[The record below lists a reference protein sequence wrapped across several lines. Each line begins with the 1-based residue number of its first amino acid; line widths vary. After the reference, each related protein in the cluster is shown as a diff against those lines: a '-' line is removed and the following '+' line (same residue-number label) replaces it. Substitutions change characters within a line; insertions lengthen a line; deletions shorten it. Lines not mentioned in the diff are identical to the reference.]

1 MEPNPIPTAAMPF
14 TPEMEAAYAKARG
27 RLDAGRLK
35 QLLFDITDIH
45 SPTGATRTVAEFVAE
60 RMQAVGLKPTL
71 DPMGDIS
78 ANVLGEK
85 RGSGGGATL
94 LLYAPIDTHLE
105 GDESDFPWSGPEQY
119 ADLKPS
125 ATMVGDWVYGLGSSN
140 PKAMVAGL
148 MEVATALIEAD
159 LPLKGTL
166 NVGFAD
172 GGMPVTIPAR
182 NNAGMSHGVHHL
194 LNRGMAP
201 DFAIIMKPWNWVYHE
216 EPGMGWFKIAVKG
229 TLGYAG
235 VPRGL
240 DAFRSSVVPAATVI
254 LELEQWLIDYAE
266 RNKSGDIYP
275 HGWIAGVRGGW
286 IERPAFPS
294 AVTEIFFDVRISPRT
309 TPGEVKAQFEAF
321 MADLKARFPEID
333 CDWEMYGSAP
343 GGTTDPSNW
352 IIQSAR
358 RGWEHI
364 EGKAYPRPDPLGGQT
379 DGAALRRLGVPT
391 ARMGWPWPAEGS
403 PEPIAEGLGGMG
415 ATYVPDLMPCL
426 EKILYA
432 CIDTL
437 MRPRAELGL

>member
-1 MEPNPIPTAAMPF
+1 
-14 TPEMEAAYAKARG
+14 
-27 RLDAGRLK
+27 
-35 QLLFDITDIH
+35 
-45 SPTGATRTVAEFVAE
+45 
-60 RMQAVGLKPTL
+60 
-71 DPMGDIS
+71 
-78 ANVLGEK
+78 
-85 RGSGGGATL
+85 
-94 LLYAPIDTHLE
+94 
-105 GDESDFPWSGPEQY
+105 
-119 ADLKPS
+119 
-125 ATMVGDWVYGLGSSN
+125 MVGDWIYGLGSSN
-140 PKAMVAGL
+140 PKAMVASL
-148 MEVATALIEAD
+148 LEVATTLIESD
-159 LPLKGTL
+159 TPLIGNL

-172 GGMPVTIPAR
+172 GGMPVTIPQR
-182 NNAGMSHGVHHL
+182 DNAGMSHGVFHL

-216 EPGMGWFKIAVKG
+216 EPGMGWFKVQVKG

-240 DAFRSSVVPAATVI
+240 PAFRSSVVPAATVI
-254 LELEQWLIDYAE
+254 LELEQWLIAYAE
-266 RNKSGDIYP
+266 KNRSGDIYP

-286 IERPAFPS
+286 PERPAFPS

-321 MADLKARFPEID
+321 MLDLAHRFPDID
-333 CDWEMYGSAP
+333 CDWEMYGSTP
-343 GGTTDPSNW
+343 GGTTDPANW
-352 IIQSAR
+352 IIQSCR
-358 RGWEHI
+358 RGWEQI
-364 EGKAYPRPDPLGGQT
+364 EGKAYSTPDPLGGQT

-391 ARMGWPWPAEGS
+391 ARIGWPWPAEGS

>member
-1 MEPNPIPTAAMPF
+1 MQPPFQPTTAIPFDADRQ
-14 TPEMEAAYAKARG
+14 AAYEKARAK
-27 RLDAGRLK
+27 LNPERLK
-35 QLLFDITDIH
+35 TLLFELTNIH
-45 SPTGATRTVAEFVAE
+45 SPTGATGIISEFVA
-60 RMQAVGLKPTL
+60 RRLRSIGMTARL
-71 DPMGDIS
+71 DPMSEIS
-78 ANVLGEK
+78 SNVLGEK
-85 RGSGGGATL
+85 RGLGGGATL

-105 GDESDFPWSGPEQY
+105 GDESDFPWAGQEQFV
-119 ADLKPS
+119 DLRPA

-148 MEVATALIEAD
+148 IEVATALLEAD
-159 LPLKGTL
+159 IPLAGDL
-166 NVGFAD
+166 NIGFAD
-172 GGMPVTIPAR
+172 GGMPVTIPQR
-182 NNAGMSHGVHHL
+182 NNAGMSNGVHHL

-201 DFAIIMKPWNWVYHE
+201 DFAIVMKPWNWVYHE
-216 EPGMGWFKIAVKG
+216 EPGMGWFKIFVKG

-240 DAFRSSVVPAATVI
+240 SAFRSSVVPAATVI
-254 LELEQWLIDYAE
+254 TALEQWLIDYAE

-286 IERPAFPS
+286 PERPAFPS

-309 TPGEVKAQFEAF
+309 TPGEVKAQFAAF
-321 MADLKARFPEID
+321 MADLAVRHPEID
-333 CDWEMYGSAP
+333 CDWEMYGSVP
-343 GGTTDPSNW
+343 GGTTDPDNW

-364 EGKAYPRPDPLGGQT
+364 EQKPYSRPDALGGQT

-391 ARMGWPWPAEGS
+391 ARIGWPWPAEGS

-432 CIDTL
+432 AIDTL
-437 MRPRAELGL
+437 TRQRSELGL

>member
-1 MEPNPIPTAAMPF
+1 VEPTISKPFSAAQQ
-14 TPEMEAAYAKARG
+14 AAYEKACAK
-27 RLDAGRLK
+27 LNPERLK
-35 QLLFDITDIH
+35 QLLFNITNIH
-45 SPTGATRTVAEFVAE
+45 SPTGAAREVSEFVAGH
-60 RMQAVGLKPTL
+60 MATIGLKPTL
-71 DPMGDIS
+71 DPMTEIS
-78 ANVLGEK
+78 SNVMGER

-105 GDESDFPWSGPEQY
+105 GDESDFPWAGPEQFV
-119 ADLKPS
+119 DLRPEAK
-125 ATMVGDWVYGLGSSN
+125 MVGDWVYGLGASN
-140 PKAMVAGL
+140 PKAMVSSL
-148 MEVATALIEAD
+148 LEVATALIEAD
-159 LPLKGTL
+159 VPLMGDL

-172 GGMPVTIPAR
+172 GGMPVTIPWR
-182 NNAGMSHGVHHL
+182 DNAGMSHGVHHL

-216 EPGMGWFKIAVKG
+216 EPGMGWFKIQVKG

-240 DAFRSSVVPAATVI
+240 PEFRSSVVPAATVI

-286 IERPAFPS
+286 PERPAFPS

-309 TPGEVKAQFEAF
+309 TPGEVKAQFAAF
-321 MADLKARFPEID
+321 MADLKVRFPDID
-333 CDWEMYGSAP
+333 TDWDMYGSTP

-364 EGKAYPRPDPLGGQT
+364 EGKAYSTPDPLGGQT

-391 ARMGWPWPAEGS
+391 ARIGWPWPATGS

-432 CIDTL
+432 VIDTL
-437 MRPRAELGL
+437 MRPRSEMGL